1 MKLMPKETTT
11 NLLSFSAGKKVAFL
25 VLLYERM
32 IPELRSFCLA
42 ESRDF
47 SIFQRAREEYWQ
59 SLMDSSRSISWTQL
73 REDIL
78 DATPDSEDFGSQE
91 ASFALNAALVAADIA
106 GFLADGQDIHIVE
119 AMGYA
124 LNSLSAYV
132 IDESG
137 VVAYDKTIGDV
148 VKIHPLVQKE
158 ARTEEEDVAFL
169 STIQDPP
176 WPENMYSVVRHRGVI
191 GTVTETPGSSCLL
204 PQRAAVS
211 RRL

>member
-1 MKLMPKETTT
+1 MMRLMSKETTT
-11 NLLSFSAGKKVAFL
+11 NLLSFSTGRKVAFL
-25 VLLYERM
+25 VLLYEKM
-32 IPELRSFCLA
+32 IPELRSFCLT

-47 SIFQRAREEYWQ
+47 SIFQNAREEYWR

-78 DATPDSEDFGSQE
+78 NATPDSEDFGSQE

-119 AMGYA
+119 ALGYA

-132 IDESG
+132 INETG
-137 VVAYDKTIGDV
+137 AVAYDRTISDFV
-148 VKIHPLVQKE
+148 NVHSLVQKE

-169 STIQDPP
+169 SGIQDPP
-176 WPENMYSVVRHRGVI
+176 WPENIFSMVRHRA
-191 GTVTETPGSSCLL
+191 ETQRGLL
-204 PQRAAVS
+204 S
-211 RRL
+211 